1 MAMSLC
7 ELLVVSLL
15 ARLCFIGQTLMKR
28 PSPAVMGLT
37 GDTRGI
43 HHFWTEAI

>member
-15 ARLCFIGQTLMKR
+15 ARLCSIGQTLMKR
-28 PSPAVMGLT
+28 PSPAVMELT
-37 GDTRGI
+37 SDTGGI